1 MPKSKTHLRLNL
13 DLLKPQSNPEKLH
26 VKLLRWVLGS
36 GRFIFILVET
46 LVLIAFFTR
55 FKLDADLASRKEA
68 IEEQI
73 PYIESLRPYEMLIRQ
88 TQLKLSTIK
97 AFNQNNPDYSG
108 VLNKLAEHIPV
119 SVKINSLS
127 MEKVVNK
134 SLIHINAETPGHS
147 DLSAFVNNLK
157 QDKYFTEVNLVSVG
171 LEENLLKFTI
181 EATVNIQTGTASL

>member
-1 MPKSKTHLRLNL
+1 MPKSKAHLRLNL
-13 DLLKPQSNPEKLH
+13 DLLKPQSNPEKLP
-26 VKLLRWVLGS
+26 VKLLRWLLGS
-36 GRFIFILVET
+36 GRFIFILVEAMV
-46 LVLIAFFTR
+46 LVAFFTR

-73 PYIESLRPYEMLIRQ
+73 LYIESLRPYEMLIRQ
-88 TQLKLSTIK
+88 AQLKLSTIK

-127 MEKVVNK
+127 MEKAVNK
-134 SLIHINAETPGHS
+134 SLVQINAEAPSNS

-171 LEENLLKFTI
+171 LEENLLKFTL
-181 EATVNIQTGTASL
+181 EAAVNIQREAASL